1 MQPNITVVI
10 PLYNKQD
17 SIIRAI
23 DSVLKQTISAQQLI
37 IVDDGSTDFSV
48 AKVVDRIAY
57 YQGLGAATHI
67 KLVSQTNGGVA
78 LARNVGVENVSTSH
92 VALLDADDTYQ
103 QGFIETITFLIK
115 TYRQASVFITGYQFL
130 CKGELPRVA
139 NWAKN
144 LKKSE
149 HGLLEDFF
157 GLAAKGDLPITASS
171 ICMETNVLKKVG
183 GFPLG
188 QQMGEDQWVWALLA
202 LRSNIAYSSMVQSN
216 YYLGAENS
224 LMETVP
230 PNKEL
235 PYSAMLQDL
244 LDHRLRDDSRGP
256 SVRAF
261 IRTHLYDLVRRNF
274 LCGNIQVS
282 YDILQDE
289 RLPWWRL
296 RSVYWR
302 YRVCLTK
309 STFSRKRTSK
319 INE

>member
-23 DSVLKQTISAQQLI
+23 DSVLNQTISAQQLI
-37 IVDDGSTDFSV
+37 IVDDGSTDLSV
-48 AKVVDRIAY
+48 AKVVARIAY
-57 YQGLGAATHI
+57 YHGLGATTQI
-67 KLVSQTNGGVA
+67 KLVSQANGGVA
-78 LARNVGVENVSTSH
+78 LARNVGVDNVSTPY
-92 VALLDADDTYQ
+92 VALLDADDTYK

-115 TYRQASVFITGYQFL
+115 TYREASVFITGYQFL
-130 CKGELPRVA
+130 CKGEQPRVA

-144 LKKSE
+144 LKKSD

-171 ICMETNVLKKVG
+171 ICMETNFLKKVG

-202 LRSNIAYSSMVQSN
+202 LRSNIAYSSTVQSN

-224 LMETVP
+224 LMEIVP
-230 PNKEL
+230 PSKEL

-244 LDHRLRDDSRGP
+244 LDHRLRRDSRAS

-274 LCGNIQVS
+274 LFGNIQES
-282 YDILQDE
+282 YDVLQDE

-302 YRVCLTK
+302 YRVCFTK
-309 STFSRKRTSK
+309 STFSRKRKSK